1 MSTVPTLIVMTTK
14 LEIGGLQAFQRE
26 IMANAA
32 GSIPDLK
39 TIVYGTTEKDIK
51 HPEAFPEPTMD
62 QCIYAQTDIKCERP
76 FYLYGKLVNDIFA
89 FDNPT
94 AYMSAKTAFGFAHEK
109 RKAKWSIL
117 ITYTRASIHTNG
129 ESDLLMRTT
138 AGSIEDFNDA
148 VSCPYKLWALIRL
161 SHETSTYHA
170 LLKMFRNFVSP
181 LTFQHGLYEMN
192 QQTLLK
198 KSAIESA
205 FHLFLNRPAK
215 ELLNVFLSL
224 MYIDGCIE
232 NNVLP
237 IAVDEFLGVSSGIDI
252 PNITDTV
259 SAFSKRHANT
269 THSTPIICNVAKVVG
284 QVDPATINAYHL
296 CKGVCQK
303 HIPIKKSRSGFIF
316 QTCNNAPCISHY
328 AKSANKTI
336 ESVLVQP
343 TTRTA
348 ATPKVAIP
356 QKGSTKTAA
365 SLLYGNAKLP
375 QKPAAGPKTVSALD
389 VQKAKETVTF
399 AAVSA
404 NFGHTAE
411 AAAEI
416 LRNTP
421 PAAYGDDE
429 ESY

>member
-1 MSTVPTLIVMTTK
+1 MMTK

-26 IMANAA
+26 VMANAA
-32 GSIPDLK
+32 GAIPDLK
-39 TIVYGTTEKDIK
+39 NIVYGPDSEDVKPINTY
-51 HPEAFPEPTMD
+51 PEPTMD
-62 QCIYAQTDIKCERP
+62 SCIYDKTDILLERP
-76 FYLYGKLVNDIFA
+76 FYLFGKIINSIFV

-94 AYMSAKTAFGFAHEK
+94 AYMSAKTVFELAHEK
-109 RKAKWSIL
+109 RKAKWSTL
-117 ITYTRASIHTNG
+117 ITYTRASIPTNG

-138 AGSIEDFNDA
+138 AGSIEDYNDA
-148 VSCPYKLWALIRL
+148 IADPYKLWSLIRR

-181 LTFQHGLYEMN
+181 FTFQNGLYEMN

-205 FHLFLNRPAK
+205 FHLFLDRPGK

-237 IAVDEFLGVSSGIDI
+237 IAVDEFLGTSSGLKI
-252 PNITDTV
+252 PSITDTV
-259 SAFSKRHANT
+259 SSFSKRYANT
-269 THSTPIICNVAKVVG
+269 THCTPIICNVAKVVG

-296 CKGVCQK
+296 CKGVCGK

-328 AKSANKTI
+328 ARSANKTV

-343 TTRTA
+343 VTKTVA
-348 ATPKVAIP
+348 APKVVVP
-356 QKGSTKTAA
+356 SKGSGKSTAA
-365 SLLYGNAKLP
+365 SMLYGNAKLP
-375 QKPAAGPKTVSALD
+375 QRLVPNPKIVTALD

-411 AAAEI
+411 AAAQI
-416 LRNTP
+416 LRDTL
-421 PAAYGDDE
+421 PASCEPDE
-429 ESY
+429 QCY